1 MKRSRLVRT
10 TVLITTVVG
19 SLSIGSLST
28 VASARPGVPSAT
40 PSPATST
47 PAKTT
52 PAKPPAQARLKRS
65 PASIPAGR
73 WAPGSPQVAKV
84 GQRAMGAPRPAQPA
98 IAHLAPQLNRLAGVP
113 TPSDTGSSVR
123 LERDG
128 RVQVTV
134 TGPAALAA
142 AKAVG
147 AQVLASFGGA
157 STVAVAPAKLRSL
170 AGQPGVDRVA
180 PAVRAVPQSTS
191 EGVAASGAQNWADNG
206 DIGNGGDGVKVGV
219 VDVGFKGLQAAIDA
233 GDFNDPDGN
242 PVTVVYEGD
251 QNQCLDDDATAHG
264 TAVSEI
270 VHQMAPRATLY
281 LYCIDDNVG
290 FSAAAS
296 QIVAAGDIKIVNSS
310 LVFTAETRGDGH
322 GPLTSSERAVKTARE
337 AGVLWIQSSGNGAQS
352 HWSGAF
358 VDTNFDQ
365 LVDLQNSASQAD
377 EVALDPGATG
387 NVVLSWDQWPAS
399 SLPVTLAISKYNNN
413 NTQLG
418 QTQYLDHVPG
428 EPPVLEMQISNT
440 PDDPDYT
447 GGVNGIRYFDMV
459 ILINNAAPAVRYHLY
474 YGGEVYPSH
483 LSGVDPVRAATGSV
497 LEPASSPW
505 ALAVGAAFRG
515 DNSLEPFSSRG
526 PTIDGRVKPDLIGY
540 DGVSTN
546 IAEVQA
552 SQYDEQGNVVP
563 DTTGFYGT
571 SAAAPHVAGAAAL
584 VVGANPAMDASDI
597 EAFLQRR
604 ANPLG
609 NPPTNTAGHGLLKL
623 GEAALSGIQ
632 AVPGSQYFP
641 FAAPNRIVD
650 TRTGLGVR
658 AGLMTAGA
666 ALAVPVPSTGV
677 NAVPAAATAVVVS
690 LSGTGAQGGTY
701 LSVYSKVFGGNSTLN
716 LNSKDANATV
726 TAVVK
731 LNSSHGFQLR
741 NAAAPTHALITVL
754 GYFDAPTATGGL
766 GYVALPSR
774 RLLDTRT
781 PIGTPTAARL
791 APNQSVTVDAGP
803 GGVPADATVAVVNMT
818 ALNQTAGGYLT
829 AYPSASPAVAS
840 VDYRQYSRS
849 NLVAVPLVNR
859 KFTVQNRYASTHA
872 MIDIVGYFS
881 PTASGRFVILPN
893 PTRIAD
899 TRTGNGGRHG
909 PMTANATFTL
919 DAGGLYGVPYNV
931 TGLWI
936 GLTAIASGNGY
947 LSIYPRGAAAP
958 HASNLD
964 FTTGRVVPNAA
975 IATLS
980 ARTATTPPGF
990 STVNRFG
997 TSNVLED
1004 AYGYFVAPPA

>member
-1 MKRSRLVRT
+1 MKRSRLVFSAIVT
-10 TVLITTVVG
+10 AAVIC
-19 SLSIGSLST
+19 SLSIGSLSA
-28 VASARPGVPSAT
+28 VATAQPSTAPSAA
-40 PSPATST
+40 PSPA
-47 PAKTT
+47 AR
-52 PAKPPAQARLKRS
+52 PPAGARLAHA

-73 WAPGSPQVAKV
+73 WSAGSPQVAQLR
-84 GQRAMGAPRPAQPA
+84 QRQASPAPPA
-98 IAHLAPQLNRLAGVP
+98 IAHLSPRLNRLAGVP
-113 TPSDTGSSVR
+113 TSPDTGSSVR

-128 RVQVTV
+128 SVVVTV
-134 TGPAALAA
+134 TGPAAAAA

-147 AQVLASFGGA
+147 ARVLASFGGS
-157 STVAVAPAKLRSL
+157 STVALAPAKLRSL
-170 AGQPGVDRVA
+170 AGQPGVSKVA
-180 PAVRAVPQSTS
+180 PAVRAMPQSTS

-206 DIGNGGDGVKVGV
+206 NVGNGGAGVKVGI
-219 VDVGFKGLQAAIDA
+219 VDVGFKDLQAEIAA
-233 GDFNDPDGN
+233 GNFDNPDGT
-242 PVTVVYEGD
+242 PVTVVYAGD
-251 QNQCLDDDATAHG
+251 QDQCADDSATAHG

-290 FSAAAS
+290 FSSAAQ
-296 QIVAAGDIKIVNSS
+296 QIVAAGIKIVNSS
-310 LVFTAETRGDGH
+310 LVFTAETRGDGF
-322 GPLTSSERAVKTARE
+322 GPATSSERAVKAARE
-337 AGVLWIQSSGNGAQS
+337 AGVLWIQSSGNGAQD
-352 HWSGAF
+352 HWSGNLT
-358 VDTNFDQ
+358 DSNGDQ
-365 LVDLQNSASQAD
+365 LVDLQSSVSQAD
-377 EVALDPGATG
+377 EVALEPDTTG

-399 SLPVTLAISKYNNN
+399 SLPVTLALSKYDDN

-418 QTQYLDHVPG
+418 QTTYLDHLPG
-428 EPPVLEMQISNT
+428 EPPVLEMQISNM
-440 PDDPDYT
+440 PQDPDYT
-447 GGVNGIRYFDMV
+447 GGPDGIRYFDLV
-459 ILINNAAPAVRYHLY
+459 VLIDTPAPAVHYHLY
-474 YGGEVYPSH
+474 YGGEVYPSY
-483 LSGVDPVRAATGSV
+483 LSGQDPARAATGSV

-505 ALAVGAAFRG
+505 ALAVGAAYRG
-515 DNSLEPFSSRG
+515 DNSLEAFSSRG
-526 PTIDGRVKPDLIGY
+526 PTIDGRVKPDLLGF
-540 DGVSTN
+540 DGVSSN
-546 IAEVQA
+546 VAEVQS
-552 SQYDEQGNVVP
+552 SQYDEVGNVIAG
-563 DTTGFYGT
+563 TTGFYGT

-584 VVGANPAMDASDI
+584 VAAANPAMDASDL

-609 NPPTNTAGHGLLKL
+609 NPPTNAAGHGLLQL
-623 GEAALSGIQ
+623 GDPALSGIQ

-641 FAAPNRIVD
+641 FAAPKRIVD

-658 AGLMTAGA
+658 AGLMAAGT
-666 ALAVPVPSTGV
+666 ALAVPVSSAGV
-677 NAVPAAATAVVVS
+677 NPVPAAATSVVIS

-726 TAVVK
+726 TAIVK
-731 LNSSHGFQLR
+731 LNSSHGFLLR

-754 GYFDAPTATGGL
+754 GYFGSSTATGGL
-766 GYVALPSR
+766 GYVALPSH

-781 PIGTPTAARL
+781 PTGISKVAKL
-791 APNQSVTVDAGP
+791 VPNQSVTVDAAP

-859 KFTVQNRYASTHA
+859 KFVVQNRFASTDA

-881 PTASGRFVILPN
+881 PSASGRFVTLPN
-893 PTRIAD
+893 PRRIAD
-899 TRTGNGGRHG
+899 TRTGNGGHYG
-909 PMTANATFTL
+909 LMTANATFTL
-919 DAGGLYGVPYNV
+919 DAGGLYGVPYTV

-936 GLTAIASGNGY
+936 GLTAIATGNGY

-980 ARTATTPPGF
+980 PKTATTPPGF
-990 STVNRFG
+990 TTVDRFG
-997 TSNVLED
+997 ASNVLAD
-1004 AYGYFVAPPA
+1004 AYGYFVAAGA